1 MPPPHVQP
9 CNPKRAPSSPC
20 LLCATP
26 NKTQQRR
33 RTIKIVKGRGG
44 NKWQMEKRN
53 ENENR
58 NRNQNPNRNSN
69 KEKGRMA
76 EKQKLK
82 LISRHANINFKFAK
96 RMQDNQQWGPRPG
109 STTASICPTV
119 RHTSVHSMSW
129 SWSWRRSR
137 SRRRVATRVLQLISH
152 RFLASLCLLLF
163 VRAGHASNEVLI
175 VQQQG

>member
-1 MPPPHVQP
+1 
-9 CNPKRAPSSPC
+9 
-20 LLCATP
+20 
-26 NKTQQRR
+26 
-33 RTIKIVKGRGG
+33 
-44 NKWQMEKRN
+44 MEKRN

-69 KEKGRMA
+69 KKKGRMA
-76 EKQKLK
+76 EKLKLK

-96 RMQDNQQWGPRPG
+96 RLQDNQQWGPRPG

-129 SWSWRRSR
+129 SWRRSR

-152 RFLASLCLLLF
+152 RFLVTASPLLF
-163 VRAGHASNEVLI
+163 VRAGHATNEVLI
-175 VQQQG
+175 VQQQGRSESPAGQALFKQQQQQQQWQL